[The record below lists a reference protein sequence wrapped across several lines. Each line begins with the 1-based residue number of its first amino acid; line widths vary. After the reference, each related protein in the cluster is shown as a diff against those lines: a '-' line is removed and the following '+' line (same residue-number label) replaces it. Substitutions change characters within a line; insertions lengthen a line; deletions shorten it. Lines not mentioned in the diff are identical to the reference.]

1 MLLLYLFLFLK
12 ASVNKNYKIC
22 IPPQYNRGGGGI
34 SFLALTA
41 QKKKDSR
48 RNPVQ
53 QRGSQ
58 QCGGA
63 VWAGRKASCAKQVG
77 ERLQKWG

>member
-34 SFLALTA
+34 SFVALTA

-63 VWAGRKASCAKQVG
+63 AEKPAVQS
-77 ERLQKWG
+77 KWVRDSKSGAN